1 LLLSRHQQFLRKK
14 PSFLPGA
21 RHGSHLTVQLNP
33 LIFVK
38 KISIFPYDMNLLS
51 FSELC
56 KTQIHNSDELLT
68 EIGSLQ
74 VTTPTT
80 SLGVVYGYK
89 YTDGD
94 GLTTICLSG
103 FETSPPPACF
113 TNSAGVRK
121 LPWHTQTIL
130 TSSPFL
136 YLYRKPSILLP
147 LGPST
152 LDDTIGMSSIM
163 IFLMSPLLLLV
174 PVVRDPSVRS
184 RGCSV
189 AVPFSGFP
197 DDVGGST
204 LLCLILLS
212 EADMLLASVI
222 CTTALPARPGKTDKN
237 LIFLDGKMQEETG
250 GTVEC

>member
-1 LLLSRHQQFLRKK
+1 LFLSRHQQFLRKK

-21 RHGSHLTVQLNP
+21 RHGSHLSPTKSSN
-33 LIFVK
+33 ICK

-147 LGPST
+147 LGPSN

-163 IFLMSPLLLLV
+163 IFLMSRVLLV
-174 PVVRDPSVRS
+174 LVVRDPSVRS
-184 RGCSV
+184 CGCSV
-189 AVPFSGFP
+189 ALPFSSFP
-197 DDVGGST
+197 VDVGGST
-204 LLCLILLS
+204 LFCLVILS
-212 EADMLLASVI
+212 EADVLLASV
-222 CTTALPARPGKTDKN
+222 
-237 LIFLDGKMQEETG
+237 
-250 GTVEC
+250 V